1 MRLGF
6 RGLSIGAVLAVTMV
20 YGVLIGSLLLSLE
33 PGQLSALWGSE
44 RLKFAIRLSLLAATA
59 AALLAL
65 LLAVPAGYALSRF
78 AFRGRLLADT
88 VLELP
93 IIVSPAALGAM
104 LLLFFS
110 NSVGRWIQEH
120 TVYFVFTFAGVVAA
134 QFVTVLGLATRFVKT
149 TLDEIPRDYERVAYS
164 LGASPFRAFL
174 TVTLPLARRGL
185 LTAFVLAWAKA
196 VGEFGATFTVAG
208 SMAFRT
214 ETLPIAIYLRLAT
227 ADVGGTVVMILLLLV
242 IGLGSLFLV
251 RLAGRSLLH
260 HVED

>member
-1 MRLGF
+1 MRPGF
-6 RGLSIGAVLAVTMV
+6 RSLSIGAVLAVVLV
-20 YGVLIGSLLLSLE
+20 YGVLIVSLLLSLE
-33 PGQLSALWGSE
+33 PDRFSSLWDSD
-44 RLKFAIRLSLLAATA
+44 RLQFTIRLSLLAATV

-65 LLAVPAGYALSRF
+65 LLAVPAGYALSLF
-78 AFRGRLLADT
+78 SFRGRLLADT
-88 VLELP
+88 LLELP

-110 NSVGRWIQEH
+110 NPVGRWIQEH
-120 TVYFVFTFAGVVAA
+120 VVYFVFTFAGIVAA
-134 QFVTVLGLATRFVKT
+134 QFVTVLGLAARFVKT
-149 TLDEIPRDYERVAYS
+149 TLDEIPRDYERVALS
-164 LGASPFRAFL
+164 LGASPFQAFL

-227 ADVGGTVVMILLLLV
+227 ADVGGTVVMILLLLS

-251 RLAGRSLLH
+251 RLAGRKFDH